1 MGNSAMNQYQVRDVL
16 CKVRNIQDL
25 SSFIVRYIGLTAP
38 KKKGQIRLT
47 KSLDVIF

>member
-1 MGNSAMNQYQVRDVL
+1 MNQYQVRDVL
-16 CKVRNIQDL
+16 CKVRIIQDL

-38 KKKGQIRLT
+38 KKKKGQIKLM